1 MPFDPKLPPH
11 NVQVKAQE
19 LRGQFNGLM
28 DLIDAIPAGTSSPS
42 NGLVLLGLAVVI
54 HPRRPR
60 CSRS

>member
-28 DLIDAIPAGTSSPS
+28 DLIDAIPAGTSSHS
-42 NGLVLLGLAVVI
+42 NGLALLGLAVVI